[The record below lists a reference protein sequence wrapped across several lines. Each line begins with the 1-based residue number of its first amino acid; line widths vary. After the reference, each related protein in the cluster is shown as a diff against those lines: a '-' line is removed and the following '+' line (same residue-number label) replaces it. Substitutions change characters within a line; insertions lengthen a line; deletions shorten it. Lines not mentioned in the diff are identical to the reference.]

1 MPWSGTWTAERVRL
15 ICWRRCDGEL
25 SALGRERR
33 IDVDVARRKA
43 LQLPIHATSCRT
55 LDHRSLRVGV
65 WRVSLRCDKVERYL
79 QEYRLAETF
88 VDVEYDLQIWRF
100 KLANDGYSCL
110 ELWRLPLR
118 IVGAPRDRHSGL
130 VPA

>member
-1 MPWSGTWTAERVRL
+1 MANCR
-15 ICWRRCDGEL
+15 L
-25 SALGRERR
+25 SAVGGASTLMWLAE
-33 IDVDVARRKA
+33 K
-43 LQLPIHATSCRT
+43 LSSCQFT
-55 LDHRSLRVGV
+55 LRVAGLSTIV
-65 WRVSLRCDKVERYL
+65 RCASESGASPLGDKVERYL

-118 IVGAPRDRHSGL
+118 IVGATRDRHSGL